1 MDSPF
6 APRLRYKACQ
16 PLFPWCDGHL
26 FPTPAVRPG
35 GRALF
40 FLGGPCLS
48 GASWTAL
55 LYPAAVL
62 SDEVGLGVNGFGSF
76 CLHNKGCALRDAPSS
91 PAGAKTGNTK
101 NRLDTIVGLTDKT
114 CSTSAT
120 FLGIEK
126 TRTDSR

>member
-1 MDSPF
+1 MFHAAHLQIDGVENVPEYPILLYGLVIGILPVHFLSKKMDSPF

-76 CLHNKGCALRDAPSS
+76 SRKKRTS
-91 PAGAKTGNTK
+91 PAGAKPGNIK
-101 NRLDTIVGLTDKT
+101 
-114 CSTSAT
+114 
-120 FLGIEK
+120 
-126 TRTDSR
+126 